1 MINNYE
7 IGGNEVKPDVSEAIA
22 AIPENKTLLIEK
34 LTDEDPI
41 NPEVVSGL
49 ASIEQVFAH
58 YKPEKEIEFENAEG
72 QPVSEKFHF
81 NSVAD
86 FSVKNMTEQSQFL
99 RGISTEKNFYENL
112 VKQLRSN
119 KVLQRALENPESKAA
134 MIEALQQVLAELN
147 DSE

>member
-22 AIPENKTLLIEK
+22 AIPENKTLIIEK
-34 LTDEDPI
+34 LTDEEPI
-41 NPEVVSGL
+41 NPEVVKGL
-49 ASIEQVFAH
+49 TTIEQVFAH
-58 YKPEKEIEFENAEG
+58 YNPEKEVEFENAEG
-72 QPVSEKFHF
+72 QPVTEKFHF
-81 NSVAD
+81 TNVGD

-99 RGISTEKNFYENL
+99 KEINTEKNFYENL

-134 MIEALQQVLAELN
+134 MLEALQTILAELK
-147 DSE
+147 ETE

>member
-34 LTDEDPI
+34 LTAEEPV
-41 NPEVVSGL
+41 NPEVVKGL
-49 ASIEQVFAH
+49 TTIEQVFAH
-58 YKPEKEIEFENAEG
+58 YKPEKEVEFENAEG
-72 QPVSEKFHF
+72 QPVTEKFHF
-81 NSVAD
+81 NTVGD

-99 RGISTEKNFYENL
+99 KGISTEKNFFENL

-119 KVLQRALENPESKAA
+119 KVLQRALENAESKEA
-134 MIEALQQVLAELN
+134 MIEALQQILVELN
-147 DSE
+147 EAE

>member
-34 LTDEDPI
+34 LTDEDAV
-41 NPEVVSGL
+41 NPEVVKGL
-49 ASIEQVFAH
+49 TTIEQVFAH
-58 YKPEKEIEFENAEG
+58 YKPEKEVEFENAEG
-72 QPVSEKFHF
+72 QEVTEKFHF
-81 NSVAD
+81 ATVGD
-86 FSVKNMTEQSQFL
+86 FSVKNMTEQSRYL
-99 RGISTEKNFYENL
+99 KGISTEKNFFENL

-134 MIEALQQVLAELN
+134 MVEALEQVLAELN
-147 DSE
+147 ETE